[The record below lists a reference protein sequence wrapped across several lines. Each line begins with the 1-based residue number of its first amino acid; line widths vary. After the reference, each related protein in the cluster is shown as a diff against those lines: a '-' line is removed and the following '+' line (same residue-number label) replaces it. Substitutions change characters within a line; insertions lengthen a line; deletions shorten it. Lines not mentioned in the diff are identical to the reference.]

1 LPGAACSSSRL
12 AARLSF
18 QASACSRPPD
28 PTSSTFT
35 PPSLEGSSH
44 DISYEAML
52 EPGLDRHEWE
62 SRWASLEE
70 DLEDSPRDVLP
81 ELDELVN
88 QMLDERGYAIE
99 DPVVSEGD
107 DRDVVADFLAAR
119 EITRL
124 LASDPDAVSPGDVA
138 LAVNNYR
145 EVYEYLLEPAA
156 P

>member
-1 LPGAACSSSRL
+1 M
-12 AARLSF
+12 
-18 QASACSRPPD
+18 
-28 PTSSTFT
+28 T
-35 PPSLEGSSH
+35 
-44 DISYEAML
+44 

-62 SRWASLEE
+62 SRWSSLEE
-70 DLEDSPRDVLP
+70 DLADSPRDVLP
-81 ELDELVN
+81 ELDGLVEE
-88 QMLDERGYAIE
+88 MLLERGYAID
-99 DPVVSEGD
+99 DPVAVEGD

-124 LASDPDAVSPGDVA
+124 LADDSDSVSPGDVA

>member
-1 LPGAACSSSRL
+1 
-12 AARLSF
+12 
-18 QASACSRPPD
+18 
-28 PTSSTFT
+28 
-35 PPSLEGSSH
+35 
-44 DISYEAML
+44 ML

-99 DPVVSEGD
+99 DPVASEGD
-107 DRDVVADFLAAR
+107 ERDVVADFLAAR

-124 LASDPDAVSPGDVA
+124 LASNPDAISPGDVA

-145 EVYEYLLEPAA
+145 EVYEYLLDDAA

>member
-1 LPGAACSSSRL
+1 
-12 AARLSF
+12 
-18 QASACSRPPD
+18 
-28 PTSSTFT
+28 
-35 PPSLEGSSH
+35 
-44 DISYEAML
+44 ML

-88 QMLDERGYAIE
+88 EMLDERGYAIE
-99 DPVVSEGD
+99 DPIASEGD
-107 DRDVVADFLAAR
+107 ERDVVADFLAAR

-124 LASDPDAVSPGDVA
+124 LASNPDAVSPGDVA

-145 EVYEYLLEPAA
+145 EVYEYLLEAAA

>member
-1 LPGAACSSSRL
+1 
-12 AARLSF
+12 
-18 QASACSRPPD
+18 
-28 PTSSTFT
+28 
-35 PPSLEGSSH
+35 
-44 DISYEAML
+44 ML

-88 QMLDERGYAIE
+88 EMLDERGYAIE
-99 DPVVSEGD
+99 DPVASEGD
-107 DRDVVADFLAAR
+107 ERDVVADFLAAR

-124 LASDPDAVSPGDVA
+124 LARDPDAVSPGDVA

-145 EVYEYLLEPAA
+145 EVYEYLLEAAA

>member
-1 LPGAACSSSRL
+1 
-12 AARLSF
+12 
-18 QASACSRPPD
+18 
-28 PTSSTFT
+28 
-35 PPSLEGSSH
+35 
-44 DISYEAML
+44 ML

-81 ELDELVN
+81 ELDQLVA
-88 QMLDERGYAIE
+88 QMLQERGYAID
-99 DPVVSEGD
+99 DPVVREGD

-124 LASDPDAVSPGDVA
+124 LADDPDAISPGDVA

-145 EVYEYLLEPAA
+145 EVYGYLLEDR
-156 P
+156 